1 MARHVA
7 RTGTLRAINQYME
20 DAEVDMSGELD
31 LVTFICAAQAI
42 RPDADT
48 TELMQ
53 VFESFSND
61 EQREEDIAGVV
72 HNLLQKVSKPQALET
87 VIEEPEEDSSGSEED
102 YVIHHGRRL
111 TVLESAQMEATA
123 DLAQMEQK
131 MMIAKEMLREG
142 IEPGMVANVT
152 GIPEENL
159 NYIADVAPEENE
171 TKETAMEAE
180 DIAQVLR
187 LINGGPETIQKEAN
201 LVHSL
206 LIKMKD
212 ALISGARI
220 NFQKEKRELTE
231 TPAEGTPNVFG
242 APKPAA
248 EEGEERRE
256 LYEVVF
262 EEKPL
267 GMSWNQTSDGKN
279 LYVQEVLKNGL
290 AEDLGVIIGS
300 VIYKFNESIVYD
312 QGPETIY
319 EIFKKCELPIKVGFM
334 PPAAQSG
341 TDAQV
346 LILKQVTGLETET
359 VIKLLHKF
367 NGNVQ
372 AANEA
377 FYIAKARTRQW
388 IAKQKQ
394 RNVTTGNKKPV
405 ANKNETEGVV
415 KPQKE
420 GSQKIKKG
428 KKKSSWWGNWVR
440 KIG

>member
-1 MARHVA
+1 MARHVE

-61 EQREEDIAGVV
+61 EQTEEEDIAGVV
-72 HNLLQKVSKPQALET
+72 HNLLQKVSKPEALET
-87 VIEEPEEDSSGSEED
+87 IIEENVDDDEDGSSGSEED
-102 YVIHHGRRL
+102 YVIKHGRRL

-142 IEPGMVANVT
+142 IEPAMVANVT

-159 NYIADVAPEENE
+159 NYIADVTPDENE
-171 TKETAMEAE
+171 KKETAMQAE

-220 NFQKEKRELTE
+220 NFQKEKRELNE
-231 TPAEGTPNVFG
+231 TPAGT
-242 APKPAA
+242 PKPAA
-248 EEGEERRE
+248 EEVEERRE

-319 EIFKKCELPIKVGFM
+319 EIFKKCELPISVGFM
-334 PPAAQSG
+334 PPSAQSE

-394 RNVTTGNKKPV
+394 RNVTTGNQKQV
-405 ANKNETEGVV
+405 ANENEKEGVV

-420 GSQKIKKG
+420 GSEKIKKG